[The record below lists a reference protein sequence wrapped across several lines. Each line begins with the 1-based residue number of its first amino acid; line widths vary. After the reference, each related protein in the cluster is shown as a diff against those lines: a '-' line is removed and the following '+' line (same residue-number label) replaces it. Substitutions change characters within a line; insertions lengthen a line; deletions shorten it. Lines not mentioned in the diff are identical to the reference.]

1 MKLTTFVLYNPTL
14 LKIEEDFDT
23 TTFADFD
30 AEVIAVQPPPSD
42 AEIVAEL
49 LETKGVS
56 DNDDNYP
63 GEIVDEP
70 VKCLDKND
78 LLQVLQTLQRFS
90 LLLDKDDTI
99 QSYASRIESQV
110 NITLLRRRR
119 SKRPLGTF

>member
-1 MKLTTFVLYNPTL
+1 M
-14 LKIEEDFDT
+14 
-23 TTFADFD
+23 
-30 AEVIAVQPPPSD
+30 QPPPSD

-63 GEIVDEP
+63 GEIIDEP

-78 LLQVLQTLQRFS
+78 LLQVLQTLKRFS

-110 NITLLRRRR
+110 NITLLRRR

>member
-1 MKLTTFVLYNPTL
+1 M
-14 LKIEEDFDT
+14 
-23 TTFADFD
+23 
-30 AEVIAVQPPPSD
+30 QPPPSD

-56 DNDDNYP
+56 DNDYNYP

-110 NITLLRRRR
+110 NITLLRRR

>member
-1 MKLTTFVLYNPTL
+1 M
-14 LKIEEDFDT
+14 
-23 TTFADFD
+23 
-30 AEVIAVQPPPSD
+30 QPPPSD

-110 NITLLRRRR
+110 NITLLRRR
-119 SKRPLGTF
+119 SNRPLGTF

>member
-1 MKLTTFVLYNPTL
+1 M
-14 LKIEEDFDT
+14 
-23 TTFADFD
+23 
-30 AEVIAVQPPPSD
+30 QPPPSD

-70 VKCLDKND
+70 VKCFDKND
-78 LLQVLQTLQRFS
+78 LLQRFS
-90 LLLDKDDTI
+90 LLLDKEDTI

-110 NITLLRRRR
+110 DITLLRRR
-119 SKRPLGTF
+119 SKRPLGTL

>member
-1 MKLTTFVLYNPTL
+1 M
-14 LKIEEDFDT
+14 
-23 TTFADFD
+23 
-30 AEVIAVQPPPSD
+30 QPPPSD

-78 LLQVLQTLQRFS
+78 LLQRFS
-90 LLLDKDDTI
+90 LLLDKEDTI

-110 NITLLRRRR
+110 DITLLRR
-119 SKRPLGTF
+119 SKRPLGTL

>member
-1 MKLTTFVLYNPTL
+1 M
-14 LKIEEDFDT
+14 
-23 TTFADFD
+23 
-30 AEVIAVQPPPSD
+30 QPPLSD

-56 DNDDNYP
+56 DNDDSYP

-110 NITLLRRRR
+110 NITLLRRR

>member
-1 MKLTTFVLYNPTL
+1 M
-14 LKIEEDFDT
+14 
-23 TTFADFD
+23 
-30 AEVIAVQPPPSD
+30 QPPPSD

-110 NITLLRRRR
+110 NITLLRRR

>member
-1 MKLTTFVLYNPTL
+1 MIPFRELQDEIDNLRSVQPNL
-14 LKIEEDFDT
+14 IEEDFDA
-23 TTFADFD
+23 TTFANVG
-30 AEVIAVQPPPSD
+30 AEVIVVQPPPSD

-78 LLQVLQTLQRFS
+78 LLQRFS
-90 LLLDKDDTI
+90 LLLDKEDTI

-110 NITLLRRRR
+110 DITLLRRR
-119 SKRPLGTF
+119 SKRPLGTL

>member
-1 MKLTTFVLYNPTL
+1 M
-14 LKIEEDFDT
+14 
-23 TTFADFD
+23 
-30 AEVIAVQPPPSD
+30 QPPPSD

-78 LLQVLQTLQRFS
+78 LLQRFS
-90 LLLDKDDTI
+90 LLLDKEDTI

-110 NITLLRRRR
+110 DITLLRRR
-119 SKRPLGTF
+119 SKRPLGTL

>member
-1 MKLTTFVLYNPTL
+1 M
-14 LKIEEDFDT
+14 
-23 TTFADFD
+23 
-30 AEVIAVQPPPSD
+30 QPPPSD

-70 VKCLDKND
+70 VKCLDKNY
-78 LLQVLQTLQRFS
+78 LLQRFS
-90 LLLDKDDTI
+90 LLLDKEDTI

-110 NITLLRRRR
+110 DITLLRRR
-119 SKRPLGTF
+119 SKRPLGTL

>member
-1 MKLTTFVLYNPTL
+1 M
-14 LKIEEDFDT
+14 
-23 TTFADFD
+23 
-30 AEVIAVQPPPSD
+30 QPPPSD

-63 GEIVDEP
+63 DEIVDEP

-78 LLQVLQTLQRFS
+78 LLQRFS
-90 LLLDKDDTI
+90 LLLDKEDTI

-110 NITLLRRRR
+110 DITLLRRR
-119 SKRPLGTF
+119 SKRPLGTL